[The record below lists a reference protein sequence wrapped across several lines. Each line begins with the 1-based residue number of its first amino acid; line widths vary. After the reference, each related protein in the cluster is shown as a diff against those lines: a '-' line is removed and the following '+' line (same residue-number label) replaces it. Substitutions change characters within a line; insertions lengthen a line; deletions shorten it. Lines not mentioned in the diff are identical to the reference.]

1 MKYSLLAASAVL
13 FAACSP
19 AGPAPKADVKLATEA
34 MRVLS
39 ADDMQGRRAGTEGNT
54 KARLYIAEQAARLNG
69 GVVPIEQSFVRS
81 MTRRNGET
89 FDAVGTN
96 LILSFPGQNSDQNPT
111 GPILEIT
118 AHFDHLGIQA
128 DTIFNGADDN
138 ASGVGALLAILKS
151 FHSEPPEHEVRI
163 IWLDTEEMGLS
174 GARDYVDT
182 QLDDRP
188 RVNLNL
194 DMIAQNE
201 AGTIYMAGSHHT
213 PALKLLVAQ
222 AAETVDIDVRYG
234 NDSPDDGA
242 SDWTMQSDHGA
253 FHAVGIPF
261 VYFGVED
268 HPHYHR
274 ATDEFATIPL
284 ERYHAAVQLA
294 VNTAHVLDDN
304 LDAIAKP
311 RVVPEPKEPVSS
323 GPSSMEP

>member
-1 MKYSLLAASAVL
+1 MKHYWLAASTAL
-13 FAACSP
+13 FVACAP
-19 AGPAPKADVKLATEA
+19 AGPAPQADVDLATEI

-39 ADDMQGRRAGTEGNT
+39 ADDMRGRRAGTDGNT
-54 KARLYIAEQAARLNG
+54 KARLYIAEQAAQLNG
-69 GVVPIEQSFVRS
+69 GIAPTEHSFVRS

-96 LILSFPGQNSDQNPT
+96 LILTIPGENPS

-118 AHFDHLGIQA
+118 AHFDHLGMQG
-128 DTIFNGADDN
+128 DEVFNGADDN

-151 FHSEPPEHEVRI
+151 FKVEPPEHEVRL
-163 IWLDTEEMGLS
+163 IWLDTEEMGLT

-182 QLDDRP
+182 QLDNRA

-201 AGTIYMAGSHHT
+201 AGTIYMAGSYHT
-213 PALKLLVAQ
+213 PALKLLVEQ
-222 AAETVDIDVRYG
+222 AAETVDIEVRYG
-234 NDSPDDGA
+234 NDRPEDGA
-242 SDWTMQSDHGA
+242 NDWTMQSDHGA

-274 ATDEFATIPL
+274 TTDEFDTIPL
-284 ERYHAAVQLA
+284 TRYHAAVQLA
-294 VNTAHVLDDN
+294 VNTAHGLDDN
-304 LDAIAKP
+304 LAEIAQS
-311 RVVPEPKEPVSS
+311 RSAPESTEP
-323 GPSSMEP
+323 

>member
-1 MKYSLLAASAVL
+1 MKHSLFLASAAL
-13 FAACSP
+13 IIACSP

-54 KARLYIAEQAARLNG
+54 KARLYIAEQATKLNG
-69 GVVPIEQSFVRS
+69 GIAPVEQSFVRS
-81 MTRRNGET
+81 MARRNGET

-96 LILSFPGQNSDQNPT
+96 LVLTLSGQDPT

-118 AHFDHLGIQA
+118 AHFDHLGVKGEE
-128 DTIFNGADDN
+128 IFNGADDN
-138 ASGVGALLAILKS
+138 ASGVGALLATLKS
-151 FHSEPPEHEVRI
+151 FRKVPPEHDVRL

-174 GARDYVDT
+174 GARAYVDT
-182 QLDDRP
+182 QMDDRP

-213 PALKLLVAQ
+213 PALKPLVEQ
-222 AAETVDIDVRYG
+222 AAETVDIEVRFG
-234 NDSPDDGA
+234 HDSPDDGA
-242 SDWTMQSDHGA
+242 NDWTMQSDHGA

-268 HPHYHR
+268 HPHYHQT
-274 ATDEFATIPL
+274 TDEFETIPL
-284 ERYHAAVQLA
+284 STYHAAVQLA

-304 LDAIAKP
+304 LDAVALP
-311 RVVPEPKEPVSS
+311 RSVPDTTEP
-323 GPSSMEP
+323 